1 MGVASWKGTGTD
13 PRFCQL
19 LYERSRCVKAGGP
32 YAECA
37 CVAEPDQEATAEA
50 EVADIHATF
59 LRMLAPCSGD
69 GQTKRAN
76 GKPHWHVDPGHEAAL
91 RRHLARWELD
101 RGGVDDTSGASHLAH
116 AAWRCLAIAWQE
128 GYRP

>member
-1 MGVASWKGTGTD
+1 MGWGEMT
-13 PRFCQL
+13 P
-19 LYERSRCVKAGGP
+19 
-32 YAECA
+32 AE
-37 CVAEPDQEATAEA
+37 

-59 LRMLAPCSGD
+59 VRMLASCSAD
-69 GQTKRAN
+69 GQVKRAK
-76 GKPHWHVDPGHEAAL
+76 GKPHWHTDGGHEAAL

-116 AAWRCLAIAWQE
+116 AAWRCLALAYQE